1 MKKEIPLSRKE
12 LSNILYAIETN
23 SCCSDDVDYDILYN
37 KINEYYN
44 SFPEVKEY
52 YRIKYDLIKLIIINN
67 ELKKDKLVE
76 KIYDFA
82 ENNVN
87 YDHDKYEV
95 YIDDSWLYDGVE
107 HHCLKFIDKESSITA
122 NILDVLCSGL
132 TVDV

>member
-12 LSNILYAIETN
+12 ISILLYAIETN
-23 SCCSDDVDYDILYN
+23 NYCNDDTDCNILYN
-37 KINEYYN
+37 KINDYYK

-52 YRIKYDLIKLIIINN
+52 YRIKHELVKFIIMNHRL
-67 ELKKDKLVE
+67 EKDKLVD
-76 KIYDFA
+76 KIYDFV

-107 HHCLKFIDKESSITA
+107 QHCLKFIDKESFNDAHIF
-122 NILDVLCSGL
+122 DVLCSGL